1 MKLSKIVRVFNGYQ
15 FTTHEFNQN
24 NQNGY
29 PIIKIKELKKGS
41 ILFTNDT
48 CYVEEKPS
56 LGRYIVVKGDCL
68 IALTGNPLNKGGF
81 DAIVGRASIYNN
93 DSPGYINQRVCKV
106 ESKSNILLNKYL
118 AYFLS
123 LDNTTIQLASRFT
136 GSANQANIS
145 FKDILD
151 LDIDLPTLKIQQHI
165 VNTIG
170 SVDDLIENYQG
181 RIKII
186 CKILSVS
193 LKQFREKM
201 FIKYY
206 DLQIIKSGID
216 KFDNTKIYIDTSK
229 VDGINTISG
238 GDLITYENK
247 PSRANMT
254 PIKNSVWFA
263 KMKDSNKKIIVTSY
277 DLDIV
282 KNTIFS
288 TGFLGISESTKLPI
302 SLLSAIIISNDF
314 NIQRDLNS
322 VGTTM
327 AGINNETFL
336 KILVPKLS
344 ENQIEGYDKKYKSF
358 IYELSLLRQKINKLK
373 QIKQQLLNKYF

>member
-170 SVDDLIENYQG
+170 SVDDLIEFNN
-181 RIKII
+181 KII
-186 CKILSVS
+186 
-193 LKQFREKM
+193 
-201 FIKYY
+201 
-206 DLQIIKSGID
+206 D
-216 KFDNTKIYIDTSK
+216 KLKIYS
-229 VDGINTISG
+229 
-238 GDLITYENK
+238 DLIYQDYLNRSYNNTSVKLGDYCEIKTGKLNVNSAVENGK
-247 PSRANMT
+247 YPFFTCGSEYLYINNYA
-254 PIKNSVWFA
+254 
-263 KMKDSNKKIIVTSY
+263 Y
-277 DLDIV
+277 DC
-282 KNTIFS
+282 K
-288 TGFLGISESTKLPI
+288 
-302 SLLSAIIISNDF
+302 AIIISGNGVITCKYYDGKF
-314 NIQRDLNS
+314 NAYQRTYVL
-322 VGTTM
+322 TPKKYFYL
-327 AGINNETFL
+327 FL
-336 KILVPKLS
+336 KSCEFEVNNLNINSSGSVIKFITKSMIEKISIILNIYSTITDDRIAKIYNLIS
-344 ENQIEGYDKKYKSF
+344 KYKQQN
-358 IYELSLLRQKINKLK
+358 IKLQKIK
-373 QIKQQLLNKYF
+373 QHLLNKYF

>member
-1 MKLSKIVRVFNGYQ
+1 M
-15 FTTHEFNQN
+15 
-24 NQNGY
+24 
-29 PIIKIKELKKGS
+29 GS
-41 ILFTNDT
+41 V
-48 CYVEEKPS
+48 Y
-56 LGRYIVVKGDCL
+56 
-68 IALTGNPLNKGGF
+68 
-81 DAIVGRASIYNN
+81 
-93 DSPGYINQRVCKV
+93 
-106 ESKSNILLNKYL
+106 NIL
-118 AYFLS
+118 
-123 LDNTTIQLASRFT
+123 
-136 GSANQANIS
+136 
-145 FKDILD
+145 
-151 LDIDLPTLKIQQHI
+151 I

-186 CKILSVS
+186 CKILSAS
-193 LKQFREKM
+193 LKQFREKT

-206 DLQIIKSGID
+206 DPQIIKSGID

-247 PSRANMT
+247 PSRANMK

-263 KMKDSNKKIIVTSY
+263 KMKDSSKKIIVTSY
-277 DLDIV
+277 DLDLV

-302 SLLSAIIISNDF
+302 SLLSAIIISDDF
-314 NIQRDLNS
+314 NTQRDLNS

-336 KILVPKLS
+336 KILVPKLY
-344 ENQIEGYDKKYKSF
+344 ENQIEEYDKKYKSF